1 MKTISL
7 SLHVSSSIGTVSAE
21 VTEADTMTAFYVIA
35 HGAGAGMRHSF
46 MANLAHELALAGIGT
61 FRFNFPFIEQ
71 GKRRPDVP
79 AIAEKT
85 IHAAITKASELHPGV
100 KLLAGGKSFG
110 GRMTSNLLSKNTDH
124 DVKGIAFVGFPL
136 HPAGKPSTDRATHLS
151 SVTQP
156 MLFLQGTRD
165 ELAQLDLVQK
175 VCSEL
180 PKATLVTIPDADH
193 AFKHGK
199 KDLLPELI
207 KPLAHWANSL

>member
-7 SLHVSSSIGTVSAE
+7 TLHVSTTIGTVSAE
-21 VTEADTMTAFYVIA
+21 ITEAGPMAAMYVLA

-46 MANLAHELALAGIGT
+46 MANLAHELAQVGIGT
-61 FRFNFPFIEQ
+61 FRFNFPFIEN

-79 AIAEKT
+79 AIAEKSIQT
-85 IHAAITKASELHPGV
+85 AIAKAKELYPGV

-110 GRMTSNLLSKNTDH
+110 GRMTSNLLSKNPDPE
-124 DVKGIAFVGFPL
+124 VKGIAFVGFPL
-136 HPAGKPSTDRATHLS
+136 HAPGKPSIDRAAHLQ

-165 ELAQLDLVQK
+165 ELAHLELMQQVCRQL
-175 VCSEL
+175 
-180 PKATLVTIPDADH
+180 PNATLVTITNADH

-199 KDLLPELI
+199 KDLTPELAS
-207 KPLAHWANSL
+207 PMVAWMASL

>member
-7 SLHVSSSIGTVSAE
+7 TLHISTTIGTVSAE
-21 VTEADTMTAFYVIA
+21 ITEASPMAAMYVLA

-46 MANLAHELALAGIGT
+46 MANLAHELAQVGIGT
-61 FRFNFPFIEQ
+61 FRFNFPFIEN

-85 IHAAITKASELHPGV
+85 IQTAIAKAKELYPGIA
-100 KLLAGGKSFG
+100 LLAGGKSFG
-110 GRMTSNLLSKNTDH
+110 GRMTSNLLSKNPDS
-124 DVKGIAFVGFPL
+124 DVKGVAFVGFPL
-136 HPAGKPSTDRATHLS
+136 HPPGKPATDRATHLQ

-180 PKATLVTIPDADH
+180 PRATLITIPNADH
-193 AFKHGK
+193 AFKQGK

-207 KPLAHWANSL
+207 SPLVNWATNL